1 MKALERQAVCA
12 SFWDQLKTA
21 RERVLLLDYDGT
33 LAPFSVNRD
42 QAFPYPEVP
51 ELIEKIRSQGT
62 RVILVTGRAARELI
76 PLSGI
81 HPHPEIWGSH
91 GMERVMPDGTYFS
104 GTLPD
109 EEHEGLLLAAQRIEA
124 EGLER
129 RMELKPGGI
138 AMHWRG
144 ESPDEVRTTRDRV
157 LRAWRPLLD
166 EYQVRLLEF
175 DGGLELRA
183 SEWSKGSAVS
193 TILNELGEEAA
204 VAYLGDDSSDED
216 AFAALKGRGLS
227 VLVRPEQRTSAA
239 DVWLRPPEGLTEF
252 LREWLQESRGEL

>member
-1 MKALERQAVCA
+1 MKALERQEGCA

-51 ELIEKIRSQGT
+51 ELIEQIRAQGT
-62 RVILVTGRAARELI
+62 RVVLVTGRAARELI

-91 GMERVMPDGTYFS
+91 GMERVKPDGTYHS

-109 EEHEGLLLAAQRIEA
+109 AEREGLLLAAQRIEA
-124 EGLER
+124 EGWER
-129 RMELKPGGI
+129 RMELKPGGV
-138 AMHWRG
+138 AVHWRG
-144 ESPDEVRTTRDRV
+144 ERSDETKKIRDRV
-157 LRAWRPLLD
+157 LSVWRSLVS
-166 EYQVRLLEF
+166 EYRLRLIEF

-183 SEWSKGSAVS
+183 SEWSKGSAVN
-193 TILNELGEEAA
+193 TILNELGEDAA
-204 VAYLGDDSSDED
+204 VAYLGDDSTDED
-216 AFAALKGRGLS
+216 AFRALKGKGLT

-252 LREWLQESRGEL
+252 LREWLQESRGEQ